1 MPSEIDE
8 IFGKAGSS
16 WTDDEYNRVWEW
28 LYEYPQLRRLLL
40 LAKYWLG
47 SRATIED
54 AEEVWGK
61 FNLYPSSRSEGK
73 WIFTFRRVV
82 NSYDPEFENARS
94 FWNYLLFCFK
104 NCCIKEGKRS
114 RKDTTPLPCEET
126 EDGEIIEI
134 EIQDDDPDNNPPKV
148 LEREEFRRE
157 IERCLQTLKP
167 RHRNVFELCD
177 LDGHTHEEAA
187 EILNVPVGS
196 IKGWGHRARQKLKEC
211 LKEGWSH
218 ENSQN

>member
-1 MPSEIDE
+1 MTSEIDE

-47 SRATIED
+47 SWATIED

-82 NSYDPEFENARS
+82 NRYDPEIENTRS
-94 FWNYLLFCFK
+94 FCNYLLFCYKKF
-104 NCCIKEGKRS
+104 CLKEAA
-114 RKDTTPLPCEET
+114 RKVPHNPGSPIMD
-126 EDGEIIEI
+126 EDGEPVEI
-134 EIQDDDPDNNPPKV
+134 DFPDNSTNPQDGV
-148 LEREEFRRE
+148 EE
-157 IERCLQTLKP
+157 
-167 RHRNVFELCD
+167 
-177 LDGHTHEEAA
+177 EEVKR
-187 EILNVPVGS
+187 L
-196 IKGWGHRARQKLKEC
+196 LKEC
-211 LKEGWSH
+211 INQLPPLP
-218 ENSQN
+218 